1 MGTVKTEYGVV
12 VETSGDKARV
22 KMGRHLDCSN
32 CGSCSG
38 DASLMMDA
46 VNAIGAKTGEMVVI
60 QLDDSNI
67 VKSAFIVYM
76 LPVIATVIGWG
87 LGFLVSK
94 VSGFSV
100 LSQLAGGVIFFLLS
114 VFYIIRFD
122 KSRRLVSKEPVIVQL
137 ADKKAV

>member
-1 MGTVKTEYGVV
+1 MKTEYGVV
-12 VETSGDKARV
+12 VENDGNKARV

-38 DASLMMDA
+38 DASLIIDA
-46 VNAIGAKTGEMVVI
+46 LNPIGAKTGDSVVL

-76 LPVIATVIGWG
+76 LPVLFTAFGWG
-87 LGFLVSK
+87 LGFSASLLF
-94 VSGFSV
+94 GFSV

-122 KSRRLVSKEPVIVQL
+122 KSRRLVSKEPVIVQF